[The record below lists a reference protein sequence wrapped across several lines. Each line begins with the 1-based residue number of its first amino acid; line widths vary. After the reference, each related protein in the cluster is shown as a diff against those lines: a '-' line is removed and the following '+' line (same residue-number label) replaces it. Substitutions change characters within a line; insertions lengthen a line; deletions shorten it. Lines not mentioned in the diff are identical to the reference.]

1 MTDTSQS
8 NEALARHRIPVIER
22 MMDMLSLLEQQPDGA
37 TIRDLVD
44 RLAQPRSTVYRIL
57 NTLQLHGMVHRSE
70 DGSYRLGSRLLK
82 LASRARRDDRFPDLV
97 AVSQPH
103 LQRLVSATGEGCK
116 ISVIDGGEVLVITAV
131 EGRRD
136 YALTVFPG
144 QRLPIHAGAAGK
156 LLLAFLPKE
165 EQDERLQ
172 RTLARFTAKTLTGV
186 RQLRTELA
194 RIRRQW
200 WSQDKGEF
208 SPSVHAV
215 AAGIRDGSGNLIAAL
230 SVPFLA
236 GARTAHVEKIR
247 ATAIATAEAI
257 SADLWSGRSKTARA
271 NRGHSR

>member
-1 MTDTSQS
+1 MTDTAPS
-8 NEALARHRIPVIER
+8 NEAFARHRIPVIER
-22 MMDMLSLLEQQPDGA
+22 MMDILSLLEQQPDGA

-97 AVSQPH
+97 SLSQPH

-116 ISVIDGGEVLVITAV
+116 VSVIDGEDVLVITAV

-172 RTLARFTAKTLTGV
+172 GALTRFTAKTLTDA

-194 RIRRQW
+194 RIRRQGW
-200 WSQDKGEF
+200 AQDKGEF
-208 SPSVHAV
+208 SLSVHAV
-215 AAGIRDGSGNLIAAL
+215 AAGIRDGSGDVIAAL

-247 ATAIATAEAI
+247 ATAIAAADAV
-257 SADLWSGRSKTARA
+257 SADLWSGRSRGTRA
-271 NRGHSR
+271 SRGQSR